1 MPVSLLPAGSCFY
14 RFRLD
19 PHAFPPLWFLFDA
32 VFIVFPCPSL
42 IVFSSFSIPFGAALS
57 RFLGFPFVSLT
68 VVACRGA
75 VRYCFPPVP
84 VSSPVSVFE
93 LSGGAVLPVPWAG
106 GLFRGVALRGW
117 RGVLPLFVWRLVST
131 VCGAGRFGWFFHV
144 EIIGGLFVGRG
155 GFVASGGKRTPRRFI
170 CSLGAFCLVWLV
182 LYVGCCRSISSCI
195 VRWCGWRWRRR
206 RVGRLRLLP
215 ALRLFGR
222 VAGYRPEQGL
232 VRRSLGWSVAG
243 AC

>member
-1 MPVSLLPAGSCFY
+1 MPPYIGFSSVKTGITCPHVHLYIASEPSSPVSLLPAGSCFY

-155 GFVASGGKRTPRRFI
+155 GFVASGGKRTPRGLSVPSERSSWFG
-170 CSLGAFCLVWLV
+170 LFYMWGAVALIPLASCDG
-182 LYVGCCRSISSCI
+182 VG
-195 VRWCGWRWRRR
+195 GE
-206 RVGRLRLLP
+206 G
-215 ALRLFGR
+215 G
-222 VAGYRPEQGL
+222 GGE
-232 VRRSLGWSVAG
+232 
-243 AC
+243 